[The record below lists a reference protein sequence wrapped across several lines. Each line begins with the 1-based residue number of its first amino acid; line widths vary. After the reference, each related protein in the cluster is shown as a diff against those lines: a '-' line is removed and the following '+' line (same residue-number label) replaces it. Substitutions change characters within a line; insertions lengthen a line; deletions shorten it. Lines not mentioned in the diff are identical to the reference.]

1 MSNAMPASALDLLLD
16 EFINLVA
23 DRVAHRLEAREP
35 RPETELLSLTEAA
48 EVLRCKPQRIYQ
60 LRSTGRL
67 PRTVEGGRA
76 IVRRSDL
83 ERLIEE
89 DSA

>member
-1 MSNAMPASALDLLLD
+1 MSSPMPASALDLLLD
-16 EFINLVA
+16 EFVNRVA
-23 DRVAHRLEAREP
+23 DLVVHRLEARES
-35 RPETELLSLTEAA
+35 RPQTELLSLTEAA

-60 LRSTGRL
+60 LRSMGRL

-83 ERLIEE
+83 EGLIGE

>member
-1 MSNAMPASALDLLLD
+1 MTSALPASALDLLLD
-16 EFINLVA
+16 EFVDRVA
-23 DRVAHRLEAREP
+23 DRVVHRLEAREP
-35 RPETELLSLTEAA
+35 RPETELLNLTEAA

-76 IVRRSDL
+76 IVRRSDI

>member
-1 MSNAMPASALDLLLD
+1 MSSALPASALDLLLD
-16 EFINLVA
+16 EFVNRVA

-35 RPETELLSLTEAA
+35 RRETELLSLTEAA

-83 ERLIEE
+83 ERLIGE

>member
-1 MSNAMPASALDLLLD
+1 MNRALSASAVDLLLD
-16 EFINLVA
+16 EFVDRVA
-23 DRVAHRLEAREP
+23 DRVVHRLEAREP
-35 RPETELLSLTEAA
+35 RPQTELLSVPEAA
-48 EVLRCKPQRIYQ
+48 EVLRCKPQRIYE

-83 ERLIEE
+83 ERLLGE
-89 DSA
+89 DSP

>member
-16 EFINLVA
+16 EFINRVA

-83 ERLIEE
+83 ERLIGD